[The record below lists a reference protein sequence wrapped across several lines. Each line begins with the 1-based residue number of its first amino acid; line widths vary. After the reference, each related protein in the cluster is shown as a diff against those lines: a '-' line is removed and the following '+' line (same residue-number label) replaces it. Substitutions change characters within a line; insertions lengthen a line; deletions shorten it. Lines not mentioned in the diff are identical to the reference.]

1 MDRRL
6 ELQHLLEDILGSSN
20 VYFQPPNNIRMTYPC
35 IVYALSNDQRLHADN
50 HIYHRRKRY
59 DVTVISRD
67 PDDPLPDTVSNL
79 QYSSFDRRFIAD
91 GLTHDTFTIYY

>member
-6 ELQHLLEDILGSSN
+6 ELQQLLEDILGSSN

-35 IVYALSNDQRLHADN
+35 IVYALSSDRRLHADN

-67 PDDPLPDTVSNL
+67 PDDPLPDTVSNI
-79 QYSSFDRRFIAD
+79 QYSSFDRRFISD

>member
-6 ELQHLLEDILGSSN
+6 EFQHLLEDILGSRN

-67 PDDPLPDTVSNL
+67 PDDPLSDTVSNL